1 MADGD
6 ATNLT
11 GVWSGLY
18 SYAGQGEPTPFTA
31 TLLETGAY
39 FSGSTHETC
48 LVEGRQRATLCALI
62 EGSRRDHAVGFI
74 KTYDGSGGW
83 DHAVAYTGTLSAD
96 GAEIEGTW
104 RVRGGI
110 SGRFLM
116 TRPARK
122 AIATDRRARVDI
134 DA

>member
-1 MADGD
+1 MAEPE

-48 LVEGRQRATLCALI
+48 LVEGRQRATLCALV
-62 EGSRRDHAVGFI
+62 EGTRRGRAVGFI

-83 DHAVAYTGTLSAD
+83 DHSVAYTGALSAN
-96 GAEIEGTW
+96 GLEIEGTW

-116 TRPARK
+116 IRPAR
-122 AIATDRRARVDI
+122 DARTAKQQVRVGVD
-134 DA
+134 A